1 MKKMNKLVNKMNEY
15 GFREHLIEK
24 TEEDG
29 VDEGG
34 KPEVKVIHKTMDNK
48 SFVEW
53 LEENT

>member
-1 MKKMNKLVNKMNEY
+1 MNEY